1 MKKSEQFRNKMVG
14 FFGRALLV
22 AALGA
27 SAMLLSQHAAL
38 AADAEDGSN
47 IVGAIGL
54 QSFKQVID
62 ISAGESFSNSMVVI
76 NPTEETIDV
85 KVYAAPYTVKGD
97 EYEND
102 YATETA
108 YTEIAQWISFEQ
120 EVYTLTPGAR
130 VSVPFTIT
138 VPANAHGGGQYAA
151 VFAEAIIDESSA
163 NTSTVKTIPRAA
175 MLVYAKVDG
184 EIDMAGRVVDQTIKN
199 FYWNPPISTSAMVEN
214 TGNMDFTAKVTTTIM
229 SFFGKENATEPIE
242 DEFTIMPDT
251 RRLIAQTWDGSP
263 SLGIFKV
270 RQEVTIM
277 DDEPV
282 VLERTVIIMPLFL
295 LIIIVIALVLLI
307 IWVIAK
313 LKKHRR

>member
-1 MKKSEQFRNKMVG
+1 
-14 FFGRALLV
+14 
-22 AALGA
+22 
-27 SAMLLSQHAAL
+27 
-38 AADAEDGSN
+38 
-47 IVGAIGL
+47 
-54 QSFKQVID
+54 
-62 ISAGESFSNSMVVI
+62 
-76 NPTEETIDV
+76 
-85 KVYAAPYTVKGD
+85 
-97 EYEND
+97 
-102 YATETA
+102 
-108 YTEIAQWISFEQ
+108 
-120 EVYTLTPGAR
+120 
-130 VSVPFTIT
+130 
-138 VPANAHGGGQYAA
+138 
-151 VFAEAIIDESSA
+151 
-163 NTSTVKTIPRAA
+163 